1 MLDLSLHG
9 DAEQSDEV
17 HDEDRPENRDIKH
30 LEECAEEGH
39 QSRLGDAV
47 PELEFRESAHEG
59 TELLIRLG
67 WQSRPIICIIMW
79 KCRVNLGSEEGKEE
93 VEVVDAESV
102 ADNVP
107 ALPEHDA
114 HHEAEDESQREG
126 PARSRVGRPFV

>member
-17 HDEDRPENRDIKH
+17 HDKDRPENRDIKH

-47 PELEFRESAHEG
+47 PELEFWESPHEG
-59 TELLIRLG
+59 TELLIGLG
-67 WQSRPIICIIMW
+67 RQPRPIIIIMW
-79 KCRVNLGSEEGKEE
+79 KRRVNLGSEEGKEE
-93 VEVVDAESV
+93 VEVIDAESV

-107 ALPEHDA
+107 ALPQHDA

-126 PARSRVGRPFV
+126 PARGRVGRPFV